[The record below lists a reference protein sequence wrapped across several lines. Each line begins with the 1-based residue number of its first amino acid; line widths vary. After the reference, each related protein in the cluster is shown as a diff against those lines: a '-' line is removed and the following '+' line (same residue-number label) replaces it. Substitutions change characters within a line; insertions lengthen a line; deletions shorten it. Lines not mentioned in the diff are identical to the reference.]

1 MSTQLSL
8 EKGPDAPLLH
18 ETIGVNLAAT
28 VARQGDS
35 DALVSRHQNARY
47 TYRELWEETE
57 RVARGLLALG
67 ISKGDRIGI
76 WSPNC
81 AEWTLVQY
89 ATARIGAVLV
99 NVNPAYRPAEL
110 SYAMQHSGVR
120 LLVTA
125 ERFKTSEYLE
135 SIESVRAELSALERV
150 VTIGAERAAGDD
162 DLVWAD
168 LLAAAE
174 HVAAD
179 RVAAAEATL
188 DPDDPINI
196 QYTSGTT
203 GNPKGAT
210 LTHTNILN
218 NGLAFASVL
227 RYTSADRVCI
237 PVPLYHCFGM
247 GLGNLGCSATGST
260 MVYPAPGY
268 EPLATL
274 EAIAEERCTS
284 MYGVPTMWIAMLEH
298 PQFDEFDL
306 TSLRTG
312 VMAGAPCPV
321 EVMKRAVSDMHAREV
336 CIAYG
341 MTETAPAS
349 FMTSPDDDLE
359 RRVTT
364 VGRLLPNVEGK
375 VIDPVTGETVP
386 RGTAGEICTRG
397 YLVMRGYWE
406 DADATAA
413 AVDADGW
420 MHTGD
425 LGVMDAEGFLNI
437 VGRSKEMVIR
447 GGENIYPRE
456 IEETLF
462 EHPAVASAQV
472 VGVPDERMGEELM
485 AWLVVREGKDVTED
499 ELRAF
504 CRERLA
510 HFKVPRYWKIVDEFP
525 MTVTGKIQKF
535 KMREIA
541 ITELGLEQA
550 AAIRTA

>member
-28 VARQGDS
+28 VARQGDA

-47 TYRELWEETE
+47 TYRELWDETE

-110 SYAMQHSGVR
+110 SYAMQHAGVR

-135 SIESVRAELSALERV
+135 IIESVRAELSALERV
-150 VTIGAERAAGDD
+150 VTIGAERAAGAD

-168 LLAAAE
+168 LIAAAE
-174 HVAAD
+174 NVAAD
-179 RVAAAEATL
+179 RVAAAEARL

-210 LTHTNILN
+210 LTHNNILN

-227 RYTSADRVCI
+227 RYSSEDRVCI

-260 MVYPAPGY
+260 MVYPAPSF

-274 EAIAEERCTS
+274 QAIADERCTS

-375 VIDPVTGETVP
+375 VIDPATGETVP

-437 VGRSKEMVIR
+437 VGRSKDMVIR
-447 GGENIYPRE
+447 GGENIYPARSRRRSSS
-456 IEETLF
+456 TRRS
-462 EHPAVASAQV
+462 PARRSSVCPTNAWARSSWRGSSSATAKTSPKTTYALSVASAS
-472 VGVPDERMGEELM
+472 RTS
-485 AWLVVREGKDVTED
+485 RC
-499 ELRAF
+499 RA
-504 CRERLA
+504 
-510 HFKVPRYWKIVDEFP
+510 
-525 MTVTGKIQKF
+525 TG
-535 KMREIA
+535 RSS
-541 ITELGLEQA
+541 TSSP
-550 AAIRTA
+550 